1 MIILPSAKGFPLK
14 PALIKDPYYSSVT
27 ALLHM
32 SGTNGSTTFIDNSP
46 NGYTVTRLGNPSIS
60 TAQSKFN
67 NGSAFF
73 SYGSYLRM
81 PIGAGSFYG
90 FSEWTCECWIYPTT
104 INSGGYLTYT
114 DSGSGGA
121 TRTSNGNIT
130 FNAWNHIAIC
140 RSVAYGGVFFLI
152 NGGSSGFFGIVG
164 GPTTPSQLVYIGAL
178 PNGESPFDG
187 YMSDLRFTK
196 SVVRYL
202 LAGTYTMPTSPF
214 PDA

>member
-1 MIILPSAKGFPLK
+1 
-14 PALIKDPYYSSVT
+14 
-27 ALLHM
+27 
-32 SGTNGSTTFIDNSP
+32 
-46 NGYTVTRLGNPSIS
+46 
-60 TAQSKFN
+60 
-67 NGSAFF
+67 
-73 SYGSYLRM
+73 M

-104 INSGGYLTYT
+104 INVFGSATLVDFYIFGQGGFRWSINSGGYLTYT

-178 PNGESPFDG
+178 PNGESHLMGICPIL
-187 YMSDLRFTK
+187 DLLR
-196 SVVRYL
+196 VLYAIYL
-202 LAGTYTMPTSPF
+202 LVLILCQLLHFQMHRINQF
-214 PDA
+214 